1 MEIVKLAKKICF
13 IVTDAISFN
22 VLFRGQLE
30 YIREHSDF
38 DVTLICGGNDEQL
51 KKLYERKVGK
61 VINIDLK
68 RKPTPIKDV
77 KALISLIK
85 YLLNNQFDILVYSTP
100 KALLLSSIA
109 TFISRQ
115 NNTVAL
121 VHGRAYENFEG
132 VKKRVFQAFDKL
144 SFRISHKALFV
155 SQSLLQKYIDE
166 NLIDIA
172 NAKIIGEGS
181 ANGVDIDVFKPVNSE
196 YKSVLKKS
204 LGIASDCFLVCIVG
218 RICRDKGIEDIG
230 KVAEYITDK
239 KVKFLFVGD
248 FEDEYGRQVVNKIV
262 KREQGYHISYTSN
275 IHEIFQCS
283 NLHLFLSHREGFGN
297 VSIEAA
303 SCGIPTFAYDVVGVK
318 DSVNDGVS
326 GQIFNFQDT
335 VSIVDTIIE
344 ASRDKDFE
352 QKYPKA
358 RNWAIENYDQKNV
371 WENYL
376 QFYLENI

>member
-38 DVTLICGGNDEQL
+38 DITLICGGNDEQL

-85 YLLNNQFDILVYSTP
+85 YLLNNHFDILVYSTP

-144 SFRISHKALFV
+144 SFRISHKILFV

-172 NAKIIGEGS
+172 NAKIIGKGS
-181 ANGVDIDVFKPVNSE
+181 ANGVNIDVFKPVNSE

-358 RNWAIENYDQKNV
+358 RNWAIENYDQKKV

>member
-38 DVTLICGGNDEQL
+38 DITLICGGNDEQL

-85 YLLNNQFDILVYSTP
+85 YLLNNHFDILVYSTP

-144 SFRISHKALFV
+144 SFRISHKVLFV

-172 NAKIIGEGS
+172 NAKIIGKGS
-181 ANGVDIDVFKPVNSE
+181 ANGVNIDVFKPVNSE

-358 RNWAIENYDQKNV
+358 RNWAIENYDQKKV